1 MIEHMSPLVAVLVK
15 LGVRLVV
22 FTAVFWFAAKKNK
35 KIVFDKK
42 WATPIIALTFAVL
55 NTALYWAVKPILNL
69 ATLGAVAFAMPL
81 VINGALLYAT
91 ERIFQSRKW
100 FRIEGLIAMVWMAIV
115 LTVAHGALWVAID
128 YLPKHV

>member
-1 MIEHMSPLVAVLVK
+1 MSPVVAVLVK

-35 KIVFDKK
+35 KIIIEKK
-42 WATPIIALTFAVL
+42 WATPIIALTFAL
-55 NTALYWAVKPILNL
+55 MNTALYWMLKPVLNI
-69 ATLGAVAFAMPL
+69 ATMGAVAFAMPL

-100 FRIEGLIAMVWMAIV
+100 FRVEGVFAMVWMAIF
-115 LTVAHGALWVAID
+115 LTIAHGALWVAID
-128 YLPKHV
+128 YIPKHI